1 MRGRVILLMV
11 ASAAAGLLAGGYLF
25 AQSQP
30 RSVIALT
37 RCERCLSPE
46 DLGGLIASV
55 GIQRV
60 RALMPFVV
68 FESDR
73 SIALRDPAA
82 ARHLH
87 FIIIPKKDIK
97 DLGQMSAD
105 NATWVVD
112 AMYVARHLIEQNRLT
127 KYRLYTNG
135 PGYQSVTYLHWHLI
149 AE

>member
-1 MRGRVILLMV
+1 MRARVLLLMM
-11 ASAAAGLLAGGYLF
+11 ACAAAGILAGGYLF
-25 AQSQP
+25 ARSQP

-37 RCERCLSPE
+37 RCQRCLSPE
-46 DLGGLIASV
+46 DLGGLLASV
-55 GIQRV
+55 GIQRA

-73 SIALRDPAA
+73 SVALRDPIAGH
-82 ARHLH
+82 HLH

-105 NATWVVD
+105 NAAWVVD

-135 PGYQSVTYLHWHLI
+135 PGYQTVTYLHWHLI